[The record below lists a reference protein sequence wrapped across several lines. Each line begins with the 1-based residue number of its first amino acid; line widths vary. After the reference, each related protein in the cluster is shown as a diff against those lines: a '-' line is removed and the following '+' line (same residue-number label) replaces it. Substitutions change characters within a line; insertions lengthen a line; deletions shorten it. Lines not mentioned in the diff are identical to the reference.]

1 MNIPPQLIATGVQSV
16 YSEGFSTLLLKTD
29 GKLYMLGKN
38 INNVYRDG
46 SEYQTTPQLIA
57 EDVRKMGIA
66 TLEWEEQALI
76 ILTNTDQLL
85 AWGSNLARLGVQ
97 SAGEQWAEIAADVKD
112 FWTTPNLFVLTNTG
126 QMRAAGPPADVNITN
141 KDVGQLAGWAWD

>member
-1 MNIPPQLIATGVQSV
+1 MNGTPA
-16 YSEGFSTLLLKTD
+16 
-29 GKLYMLGKN
+29 
-38 INNVYRDG
+38 G
-46 SEYQTTPQLIA
+46 SC
-57 EDVRKMGIA
+57 
-66 TLEWEEQALI
+66 QALI

-97 SAGEQWAEIAADVKD
+97 SAGEQWTEIVADVKD

-141 KDVGQLAGWAWD
+141 KDIGQLAGWSWD